1 MRKNNKKQIVLDKIA
16 KKLNFCD
23 KIIMKVFKRYTLN
36 IYRMGFHN
44 GFIYCNSK
52 GCNKAVITKKQ
63 KIENRKIKIV
73 KTNGE

>member
-1 MRKNNKKQIVLDKIA
+1 MNIKNIIYEQIKD
-16 KKLNFCD
+16 KLNLRD
-23 KIIMKVFKRYTLN
+23 RILLSIFKRYTLN

-63 KIENRKIKIV
+63 KIKNRKIKIV

>member
-1 MRKNNKKQIVLDKIA
+1 MNIKNIIYEQIKD
-16 KKLNFCD
+16 KLNLRD
-23 KIIMKVFKRYTLN
+23 RILLSIFKRYTLN